1 MGGVIRGDDGHDIW
15 LNIDRRA
22 FRMSLCTIQML
33 HAVYTILCIV
43 CYWIFK
49 EYFTQWQRRKSNAST
64 KALHTILF
72 ILEIYLYIN
81 TIYIYIYIYIY
92 THTHTYIVDPQRF
105 PLRWQPS
112 RWLSVERGRK
122 QTVRRHFGIATA
134 GEWAGSFAATVG
146 CFQRHEVMDPI
157 FLFYNRRSTF
167 LLVGETLYFVYLSV
181 LHFLLPR
188 PISIKFSS

>member
-1 MGGVIRGDDGHDIW
+1 MGGVIRGDDGHEIW

-33 HAVYTILCIV
+33 YTASYASFVIESSNNILRSDTDVIQTQVRRRYILYSLFWGYICI
-43 CYWIFK
+43 
-49 EYFTQWQRRKSNAST
+49 ST
-64 KALHTILF
+64 L
-72 ILEIYLYIN
+72 
-81 TIYIYIYIYIY
+81 YIYI
-92 THTHTYIVDPQRF
+92 YIVDPQRF

-157 FLFYNRRSTF
+157 FLFYNRRSMF
-167 LLVGETLYFVYLSV
+167 LLVGETLYFMYLSV

-188 PISIKFSS
+188 PISIKLSS

>member
-1 MGGVIRGDDGHDIW
+1 MGGVIRGDDDHDIW

-22 FRMSLCTIQML
+22 FCMSLYTIQML
-33 HAVYTILCIV
+33 HAVYSILCIV
-43 CYWIFK
+43 CYWISK
-49 EYFTQWQRRKSNAST
+49 QYFTQWHRRDSNAST

-72 ILEIYLYIN
+72 IWGMYLYIN
-81 TIYIYIYIYIY
+81 NIYIYIYI
-92 THTHTYIVDPQRF
+92 YIVDPQRF

-157 FLFYNRRSTF
+157 FLFYDRKSMF
-167 LLVGETLYFVYLSV
+167 LLVGEAFYFTYLSV
-181 LHFLLPR
+181 LHF
-188 PISIKFSS
+188 